1 MDSLCWNCDF
11 VRLFISIFMYFIF
24 IVCILLSAANGVIND
39 DDKTRMR
46 FGYRMV
52 KKNYDNTLS
61 RFHTI
66 PERNGRICYINIAR
80 QCR

>member
-46 FGYRMV
+46 LATV
-52 KKNYDNTLS
+52 W
-61 RFHTI
+61 
-66 PERNGRICYINIAR
+66 
-80 QCR
+80 